1 MDALAAELQQF
12 QAETGYWCLAISDM
26 TLISWWYTLRF
37 IRDVSHGCVTAWNIQ
52 ECMQTDA
59 TQSKWRKSKKCILD
73 WFDELFNDLE
83 GCVLIFESDQN
94 HSNTLDFEGSFLVN
108 WHWYSIRYLI
118 NISSW
123 QEEHGHL
130 EGKLRVK
137 EAAAIGLR
145 CASSFCA
152 AWVKWSEG
160 KAHGWIV

>member
-1 MDALAAELQQF
+1 MHWRQSYSNFRQRLPIDALRF
-12 QAETGYWCLAISDM
+12 RTWH
-26 TLISWWYTLRF
+26 WYPDD
-37 IRDVSHGCVTAWNIQ
+37 IRWDSSAMFHMVVSLPGTSRNACNL
-52 ECMQTDA
+52 MQHNLNEG
-59 TQSKWRKSKKCILD
+59 KSKKCILD
-73 WFDELFNDLE
+73 WFDELFNDFE
-83 GCVLIFESDQN
+83 GCVMIFESDQN

-108 WHWYSIRYLI
+108 WYWYSIRYLI
-118 NISSW
+118 NVSSW

-137 EAAAIGLR
+137 EASAIGLR